1 MSSPVPGAARPR
13 RSLTLAAFGLLC
25 LVAGV
30 GGLAALFVA
39 VYGDTPANGVWSV
52 RLGLAGSLLA
62 SAAAQLLVLVG
73 GWALWRGLRRR

>member
-1 MSSPVPGAARPR
+1 MSSSVPGAGRPK
-13 RSLTLAAFGLLC
+13 RSRGLAAFGLVC
-25 LVAGV
+25 LIVGV
-30 GGLAALFVA
+30 SGLAALFVA
-39 VYGDTPANGVWSV
+39 VYGDAPANDVWSV